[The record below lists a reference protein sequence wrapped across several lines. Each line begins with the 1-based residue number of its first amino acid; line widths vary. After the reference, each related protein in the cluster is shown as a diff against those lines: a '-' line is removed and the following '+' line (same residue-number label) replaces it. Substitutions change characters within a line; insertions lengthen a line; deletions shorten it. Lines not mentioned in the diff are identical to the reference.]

1 MRYPI
6 YEGNLERLRKKMA
19 RIQNKCRKYNTDFRY
34 EEVGEEFRKLKDY
47 DGTFYMARFVIVE
60 AEGVAIVNG
69 WRFAATVEHT
79 EKGNIIRAVCNIEV
93 PDRYYTSDPIC
104 EHCNSHRR
112 RKDTYI
118 VMNEDT
124 GDFKQVGKSCLAD
137 FTHGMSAEAVAQ
149 YTAAFEELI
158 RGETPSEGSRITRYI
173 KTEVFLRYIAETIRH
188 FGYTKYDPYGT
199 RISTFQRADR
209 YYTVN
214 NGGFRLDEETRQR
227 ILSEMESCGFDAESA
242 EAKKETSAALE
253 WLKQQSETNTYMHNL
268 KTACSLEYVTGKHFG
283 IIASLFPAYNREL
296 EREAERQRAA
306 KAAKV
311 SQWIG
316 NVGER
321 IEIHVESAA
330 CVTSW
335 QTRFGCT
342 RVYKFI
348 DDAGNIYTWK
358 TGVYLEEVSTIK
370 GTVKAHNEFRGAKQ
384 TELTRCRCSA

>member
-1 MRYPI
+1 M
-6 YEGNLERLRKKMA
+6 
-19 RIQNKCRKYNTDFRY
+19 
-34 EEVGEEFRKLKDY
+34 
-47 DGTFYMARFVIVE
+47 
-60 AEGVAIVNG
+60 
-69 WRFAATVEHT
+69 
-79 EKGNIIRAVCNIEV
+79 
-93 PDRYYTSDPIC
+93 
-104 EHCNSHRR
+104 
-112 RKDTYI
+112 
-118 VMNEDT
+118 
-124 GDFKQVGKSCLAD
+124 
-137 FTHGMSAEAVAQ
+137 
-149 YTAAFEELI
+149 
-158 RGETPSEGSRITRYI
+158 
-173 KTEVFLRYIAETIRH
+173 
-188 FGYTKYDPYGT
+188 
-199 RISTFQRADR
+199 
-209 YYTVN
+209 
-214 NGGFRLDEETRQR
+214 DEETRQR

-242 EAKKETSAALE
+242 EAKKETSAAIKWLE
-253 WLKQQSETNTYMHNL
+253 NQPDSNNYMHNL
-268 KTACSLEYVTGKHFG
+268 KVACSLEYVTGKHFG

-384 TELTRCRCSA
+384 TELTRCKCSA